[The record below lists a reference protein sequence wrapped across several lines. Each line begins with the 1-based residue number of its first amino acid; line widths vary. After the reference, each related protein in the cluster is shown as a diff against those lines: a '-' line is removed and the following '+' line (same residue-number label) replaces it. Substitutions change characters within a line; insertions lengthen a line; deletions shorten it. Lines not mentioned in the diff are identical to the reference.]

1 MICVKHMAHSRSE
14 CLCLSKFVC
23 WNPNLWCDISG
34 SGVFG
39 QKSGALVDGVSA
51 LIKEIPE
58 SSLAPS
64 TLWGHSEKFLTWKRA
79 LTQPGWCSD
88 LGLLDSRT
96 EINKYLLPISPLS
109 LQNTVI
115 TAEQTQT
122 VGISEQRMMGRAQA
136 WIYFMVGAP
145 TVWLTFRVTTSQGLH
160 FCISRIEMTA
170 VQLGGDLSTCESV

>member
-1 MICVKHMAHSRSE
+1 MGFLPSRRDPRE
-14 CLCLSKFVC
+14 FPHALH
-23 WNPNLWCDISG
+23 PTG
-34 SGVFG
+34 TH
-39 QKSGALVDGVSA
+39 GASA
-51 LIKEIPE
+51 GP
-58 SSLAPS
+58 
-64 TLWGHSEKFLTWKRA
+64 KRA

-145 TVWLTFRVTTSQGLH
+145 TV
-160 FCISRIEMTA
+160 
-170 VQLGGDLSTCESV
+170 